1 MPAETKSE
9 KCSEQGMT
17 GYKIVN
23 LQLMI
28 EEVGEDIAKQI
39 LSNFSCPLN
48 QDVEKFLKGRAIEFA
63 KQGLSQTHL
72 VFASYKQE
80 PVLAGYFTLASK
92 YITVSGKKLSST
104 LKKRIS
110 KFSVFDQRIRAY
122 CLSAPLIAQLG
133 KNYENDR
140 NKLITGDELLGL
152 ACNKVAKIQL
162 DLGGRFAYLECEDKP
177 VLIDFYTRNGF
188 CEFDHRNLD
197 PDETGLDG
205 EYLVQLLK
213 YIRDK

>member
-1 MPAETKSE
+1 
-9 KCSEQGMT
+9 MT

-23 LQLMI
+23 LQLII
-28 EEVGEDIAKQI
+28 EEAGEDAANQI
-39 LSNFSCPLN
+39 LSTFSCPMN
-48 QDVEKFLKGRAIEFA
+48 ADVEKFLRIKAIEFA

-72 VFASYKQE
+72 VFASYKKE
-80 PVLAGYFTLASK
+80 NVLVGYFTLASK
-92 YITVSGKKLSST
+92 YITVSSKKLSNT
-104 LKKRIS
+104 LKKRIV
-110 KFSVFDQRIRAY
+110 KFSVHDPRIRAY

-133 KNYENDR
+133 KNYTNGY
-140 NKLITGDELLGL
+140 NALITGDELLEL
-152 ACNKVAKIQL
+152 ACHKVAKIQL

-177 VLIDFYTRNGF
+177 ALINFYTRNGF
-188 CEFDHRNLD
+188 CEFDYRNLD